1 MNRVLKLGAAA
12 LLAVGLT
19 VPAVAFARITLDV
32 QPADESVIFF
42 HNRHTALACTTCHAA
57 KPDATPPSL
66 PIRATLPTSCQNC
79 HDLTCGDE
87 PATNGCVNCH
97 SDISPLPEK

>member
-32 QPADESVIFF
+32 QPADKSVIFF
-42 HNRHTALACTTCHAA
+42 HNRHTALACTMPQNPTQRLRLFLSGRLCPQAA
-57 KPDATPPSL
+57 RLAM
-66 PIRATLPTSCQNC
+66 I
-79 HDLTCGDE
+79 
-87 PATNGCVNCH
+87 
-97 SDISPLPEK
+97 